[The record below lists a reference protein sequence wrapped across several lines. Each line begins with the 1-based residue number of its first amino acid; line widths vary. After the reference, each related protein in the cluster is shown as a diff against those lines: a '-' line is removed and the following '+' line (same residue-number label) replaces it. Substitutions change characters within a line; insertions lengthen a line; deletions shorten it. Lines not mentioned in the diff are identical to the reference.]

1 MKKMN
6 LIYGLYLVTLVLSAW
21 AMIQFY
27 SFFDQ
32 FAEVVR
38 QKKIPFYVE
47 INVLPIILA
56 LLVCGV
62 ISFIIYKLQPRK
74 KKKSIFT
81 PDEFAETDERE
92 EMITAKACR
101 NVYAFMGPITCVV
114 LVLMMFYPFLS
125 DKVPYYPVLV
135 VLFMPFAQ
143 WTVYYFSV
151 RKQKL

>member
-32 FAEVVR
+32 FAEIVR

-101 NVYAFMGPITCVV
+101 NVYAFMGPITCVM
-114 LVLMMFYPFLS
+114 LVLIMFYPFLI

-135 VLFMPFAQ
+135 VLFMPLSQ
-143 WTVYYFSV
+143 WTIYYISV